1 MDTKNLTYQ
10 DIDKLEENLSN
21 PEVQNLT
28 YYNEYIIR
36 LLCQTLRNNRW
47 LADEIA
53 SADMRARLAFANAR
67 ESKEKM
73 DKLVEKNKKDF
84 EFLMTSPKQLGKF
97 KNKQKGY
104 GGINV

>member
-53 SADMRARLAFANAR
+53 SSDMRARLALGEATEAN
-67 ESKEKM
+67 
-73 DKLVEKNKKDF
+73 KLVDKNQKDIK
-84 EFLMTSPKQLGKF
+84 FLLGIKTNY
-97 KNKQKGY
+97 KDKQKGY

>member
-84 EFLMTSPKQLGKF
+84 EFLINSPQQTDKF
-97 KNKQKGY
+97 KNKKKWT
-104 GGINV
+104 GGIDV